1 MCSDA
6 LTGHQFE
13 KYFELGSRNKNMTG
27 KWHLVKQALRTWFLS
42 LVLFEIDII

>member
-1 MCSDA
+1 MCCDA

-13 KYFELGSRNKNMTG
+13 KNFELGSRNKNMTG